1 MAERRKSRLKQQDRT
16 AEVDEAAI
24 RLHIEPFPKSRAKE
38 LPSDSIALTGDEEE
52 RNCNDCRKNPK
63 VEFHPFV
70 NS

>member
-1 MAERRKSRLKQQDRT
+1 MAEKRKSRLKQQARI

-24 RLHIEPFPKSRAKE
+24 RPRIEPYPKSRAKE
-38 LPSDSIALTGDEEE
+38 LPSDSITSTGDEEE
-52 RNCNDCRKNPK
+52 QNCNDCRKNPE